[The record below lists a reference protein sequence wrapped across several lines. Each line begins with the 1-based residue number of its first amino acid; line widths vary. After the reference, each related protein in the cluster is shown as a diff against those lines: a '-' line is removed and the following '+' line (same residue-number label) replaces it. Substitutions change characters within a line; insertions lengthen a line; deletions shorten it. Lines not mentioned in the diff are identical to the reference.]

1 MARKPTSVTESE
13 LAVLEVLWSKG
24 PSTIRQITEILY
36 TKGTAGEYA
45 TVQKLLD
52 RLRTKD
58 CVKRSKN
65 GLAHTFTAKVS
76 RTELIGRGLE
86 TLAGKLCS
94 GSMTPL
100 LIHLTESVKLSRED
114 RETLR
119 QLIDQN

>member
-24 PSTIRQITEILY
+24 PSTIRQLTEILY

-52 RLRTKD
+52 RLRTKG